1 MAHLWNII
9 FYRPLY
15 NLLLGIISIMPRA
28 DVGLAVI
35 LLTILVKLIL
45 FPLTQKSIY
54 SQLEMKA
61 LEPEIAKIKEKTADK
76 AEQSKLTYALYKEK
90 KVNPFSSCLLIL
102 IQLPI
107 IIALYWVFL
116 KGLGT
121 GSVAPYSFVH
131 SPAVLNINFL
141 GLFNIAKRSIA
152 LAIVAGVT
160 QYFQGY
166 LAQARQGK
174 PSADGMAGQFA
185 QTMQSQMLYV
195 LPIMIIIIAYRV
207 SAAVALYW
215 ITSNIFTIGQELYT
229 RRKMKKAGQL
239 A

>member
-15 NLLLGIISIMPRA
+15 NLLLGIISIMPHG

-131 SPAVLNINFL
+131 SPSVLNMNFL

-239 A
+239 

>member
-15 NLLLGIISIMPRA
+15 NLLLGIISIMPHG

-131 SPAVLNINFL
+131 SPAVLNMNFL

-239 A
+239 